1 MLFQHDNQNNQSVYF
16 IDKMNL
22 AMQAYLLIFFIC
34 GKDFAYSK
42 IMYHGISF
50 WIIICKI
57 LSIGYREL
65 RWKEEV
71 AVGDHREQKFQK
83 MFTELT
89 GYEKKGVFMV
99 MNGLPASP
107 MQIVQA
113 HIMREDAVYM
123 RDYVL
128 NDKGDIKEL
137 CFHDVKV

>member
-1 MLFQHDNQNNQSVYF
+1 M
-16 IDKMNL
+16 
-22 AMQAYLLIFFIC
+22 
-34 GKDFAYSK
+34 
-42 IMYHGISF
+42 
-50 WIIICKI
+50 
-57 LSIGYREL
+57 
-65 RWKEEV
+65 
-71 AVGDHREQKFQK
+71 GDPSEQKFQK

-89 GYEKKGVFMV
+89 GYEKKGVFMA
-99 MNGLPASP
+99 MNGVPASP

>member
-1 MLFQHDNQNNQSVYF
+1 M
-16 IDKMNL
+16 
-22 AMQAYLLIFFIC
+22 
-34 GKDFAYSK
+34 
-42 IMYHGISF
+42 
-50 WIIICKI
+50 
-57 LSIGYREL
+57 
-65 RWKEEV
+65 
-71 AVGDHREQKFQK
+71 GDHREQKFQK

-99 MNGLPASP
+99 MNGMPASP

>member
-1 MLFQHDNQNNQSVYF
+1 M
-16 IDKMNL
+16 
-22 AMQAYLLIFFIC
+22 
-34 GKDFAYSK
+34 
-42 IMYHGISF
+42 
-50 WIIICKI
+50 
-57 LSIGYREL
+57 
-65 RWKEEV
+65 
-71 AVGDHREQKFQK
+71 GDPSEQKFQK

-99 MNGLPASP
+99 MNGVPASP